1 MNYEKAIAIMKNE
14 RPGCGEKIPYTEGEK
29 CEAYDIAIS
38 AIEND
43 KQFPRKPV
51 MKQYFDDLDD
61 EYLCCPTCGGILTD
75 RIPFDNKD
83 FYFHCMNCGQKF
95 SWEE

>member
-1 MNYEKAIAIMKNE
+1 MKNE

-51 MKQYFDDLDD
+51 MKQCFDDLDD

-83 FYFHCMNCGQKF
+83 FYFHCMNCGHKF
-95 SWEE
+95 DWSDSD

>member
-1 MNYEKAIAIMKNE
+1 MNYEEAIAIMKNE

-51 MKQYFDDLDD
+51 MKQCFDDLDD

>member
-1 MNYEKAIAIMKNE
+1 MKNE

-51 MKQYFDDLDD
+51 MKQCFDDLDD